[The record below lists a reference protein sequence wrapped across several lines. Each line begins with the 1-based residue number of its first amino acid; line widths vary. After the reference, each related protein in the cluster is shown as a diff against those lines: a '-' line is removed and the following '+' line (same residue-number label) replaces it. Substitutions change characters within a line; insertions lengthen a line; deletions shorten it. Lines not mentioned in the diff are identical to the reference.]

1 MYTVRI
7 LSNTIRRATD
17 RKAFDP
23 QEVFT
28 QLYREVC
35 AANVGNMTLQG
46 SKNSVTYVR
55 TGIVRL
61 VEREFVSRANS
72 IRSRGKDRSRVL
84 GSFRTW
90 ISKIK
95 TYRSCLAC
103 LQRRPEYRYPCHHM
117 ICEDCCIELG
127 RRGDCDRDLFAF
139 TNCPFCRLT
148 CSIRIR
154 VKPATAG
161 VRLLSI
167 DGGGVRAVIPIQF
180 LRALEQAL
188 DLDIPVQE
196 HFDLSYG
203 TSSGKEV

>member
-1 MYTVRI
+1 M
-7 LSNTIRRATD
+7 RRATD
-17 RKAFDP
+17 HKAFDP
-23 QEVFT
+23 QEVFRE
-28 QLYREVC
+28 LYRGVC
-35 AANVGNMTLQG
+35 AAHVENMTLKD

-55 TGIVRL
+55 TGIVGL

-72 IRSRGKDRSRVL
+72 IRPRGKDRFRVL
-84 GSFRTW
+84 DMFRES

-103 LQRRPEYRYPCHHM
+103 LQRRPEYKYPCDHM
-117 ICEDCCIELG
+117 ICENCCIELG
-127 RRGDCDRDLFAF
+127 QRGDCDRDLFTF
-139 TNCPFCRLT
+139 TNCPFCKLT
-148 CSIRIR
+148 CSMRIR

-203 TSSGKEV
+203 TSSGKTIQPTTRAC

>member
-1 MYTVRI
+1 M
-7 LSNTIRRATD
+7 RRATD

-23 QEVFT
+23 QEVFAE
-28 QLYREVC
+28 LYSKVC
-35 AANVGNMTLQG
+35 TANIGNMTLEG
-46 SKNSVTYVR
+46 SENSVTYVR

-72 IRSRGKDRSRVL
+72 IRSRGKDRFRVL
-84 GSFRTW
+84 DSFRRW
-90 ISKIK
+90 LSEIK

-103 LQRRPEYRYPCHHM
+103 LQRRPEYKYPCNHM
-117 ICEDCCIELG
+117 ICEDCCTELG
-127 RRGDCDRDLFAF
+127 RRGGCDRDLFTF
-139 TNCPFCRLT
+139 TNCPFCKLT

-203 TSSGKEV
+203 TSSGKEVQPTTRVC